1 MPEQKEYL
9 RADFGNGDDASVSR
23 FLLFG
28 GGWEPNPLS
37 APEDSPVGDAEDSSL
52 STCDDS
58 PRDDSLLTAKS
69 DTSLGSSVSTSLR
82 AVRTR
87 DNNLPFFAAALPG
100 LLFAMTDD
108 PLGLGE
114 REAKGDIAIGELN
127 WASSGS
133 VSLGGLEG
141 ELLEAMTVGTVGAT
155 VGAAGFFCKSECG
168 LKKSDMADC
177 LFGVLNGTVWHVSKD
192 FTKLQVP
199 YEPSCYN

>member
-1 MPEQKEYL
+1 M
-9 RADFGNGDDASVSR
+9 SR

-58 PRDDSLLTAKS
+58 LWDDSLLTAKS

-87 DNNLPFFAAALPG
+87 DNNLPFLAAALPG
-100 LLFAMTDD
+100 LLFAMADD

-114 REAKGDIAIGELN
+114 REANGDIATGELN

-141 ELLEAMTVGTVGAT
+141 ELWEAMTAGTVGAMG
-155 VGAAGFFCKSECG
+155 GATGFFCKSECG

-177 LFGVLNGTVWHVSKD
+177 LFGALNGTGWYVSKN

-199 YEPSCYN
+199 YEPY

>member
-1 MPEQKEYL
+1 MLEQKGYL
-9 RADFGNGDDASVSR
+9 RADFASGDDASVSR

-52 STCDDS
+52 STSDDS

-87 DNNLPFFAAALPG
+87 DNNLPFLAAALPG
-100 LLFAMTDD
+100 LLFAMADD

-114 REAKGDIAIGELN
+114 REAKGDIATGELN

-133 VSLGGLEG
+133 SSLGGLEG
-141 ELLEAMTVGTVGAT
+141 ELSEAMAVGAVGAM
-155 VGAAGFFCKSECG
+155 VGAAGFFCKSVCG
-168 LKKSDMADC
+168 LKKSDMARC
-177 LFGVLNGTVWHVSKD
+177 LFGVLIGTVLHVSSNSA
-192 FTKLQVP
+192 KLQVP
-199 YEPSCYN
+199 YEPC